1 MNTAARPAD
10 TAPRA
15 LPPVAAAVDAE
26 LARLDAELDW
36 LLALSPIG
44 NDALWRAFED
54 SGRQEAPALRYIDL
68 GLDLDTA
75 RARLEALPVENIESP
90 LLAGLLAEK
99 RDELVR
105 QVELVRLRG
114 RPGFVEASVA
124 LFGGVE
130 PELLALAE
138 RILREVPTSAPL
150 PADAGIDETMAA
162 VEAELAW
169 YGERAP
175 DFHAEVIVDTDLN
188 SMMMVSHGTFY
199 VDGNLRLPR
208 ARLQPLIQHEIGTH
222 VVTRHNGARQPLAQL
237 KVGLAHYDPLQEGLG
252 VLAEFLA
259 GYLPGERLRVLAA
272 RVVATAMA
280 LEGGD
285 VPGIF
290 ERLHAA
296 EGLPTDDA
304 FDVAVRALRG
314 GGLTKDAVYLRGLR
328 DLVAYLHAG
337 GDFEALFA
345 GKFALAHLPALEA
358 LRGAGWL
365 APPALLPRYCGGD
378 DFPHRLSLCR
388 SLPVHRLYHTEPAA

>member
-1 MNTAARPAD
+1 MKDAAPCPSG
-10 TAPRA
+10 APRA
-15 LPPVAAAVDAE
+15 LPPVAAAVDAG

-44 NDALWRAFED
+44 NESLWRDFED
-54 SGRQEAPALRYIDL
+54 SGRREAPALRYIDL
-68 GLDLDTA
+68 ELDLDA
-75 RARLEALPVENIESP
+75 ADARLRALPVDAVESP

-99 RDELVR
+99 RDELAR

-114 RPGFVEASVA
+114 DEGFVEASIA

-138 RILREVPTSAPL
+138 EILREVPTGAPL
-150 PADAGIDETMAA
+150 QADAGIDEVMAA
-162 VEAELAW
+162 VEDELAW

-175 DFHAEVIVDTDLN
+175 GFHAEVIVDTDLN
-188 SMMMVSHGTFY
+188 SMMMVSHGVFY
-199 VDGNLRLPR
+199 VDGNARLPR
-208 ARLQPLIQHEIGTH
+208 ARVQPLIQHEIGTH

-237 KVGLAHYDPLQEGLG
+237 KVGLAHYDALQEGLG
-252 VLAEFLA
+252 VLSEFLA

-280 LEGGD
+280 LDGHG
-285 VPGIF
+285 VPEIF

-328 DLVAYLHAG
+328 DLVAHLRGG

-358 LRGAGWL
+358 LRREGWL
-365 APPALLPRYCGGD
+365 AEPALLPRYAGRD
-378 DFPHRLSLCR
+378 DVHDRLMLCR
-388 SLPVHRLYHTEPAA
+388 SLPVQHLYHTEPAA